1 MICSSISLE
10 TLMPNF
16 LIKCNYEKLFTA
28 DVDVEVPDDED
39 ELSEFMAKFE
49 EENDVNWTEAKMVF
63 EYSGYQV

>member
-1 MICSSISLE
+1 
-10 TLMPNF
+10 MPNF